1 MAENNTNPEENNG
14 GLKIVD
20 FLYLCLGKWYWFI
33 ISIVLSVGLG
43 YYMYLRTA
51 PVYTR
56 TATVLVK
63 EKDQRNGGGSVEDQI
78 SQLGGFSSNKV
89 QDEIITLQ
97 SPALSEEVVRRLHLD
112 VNYSIDGRFHDETL
126 YGKSLPVEVKFLS
139 VTDKDNVALTM
150 TYDRDGNCTFT
161 DFRGPHT
168 TEADLTKVVKGK
180 LHTIIETPV
189 GRVLADA
196 TPNFYEMDAP
206 IHIVRT
212 NIKKATMRYN
222 NVNVGLCDK
231 QSNMINL
238 SFNDV
243 NIERAEDVINMMIRV
258 YNENWLTDKNQQAV
272 NTSKF
277 IDERLR
283 AIESELSNVDENI
296 SSYKSENMLPD
307 AEAAASSYI
316 SKVDKT
322 TDRLLDLENQL
333 SMSNFVRGLVANES
347 KKYELLPV
355 NSGINS
361 ASIERLIADYNENLL
376 TRNKQ
381 VANANVNS
389 PLLADL
395 ETRIASQRQVILQS
409 IDNHILTLKTQMTA
423 LKQQED
429 QINSKIAVNPQQT
442 RHLTSI
448 GREQKVKE
456 SLYIYLL
463 QKREENEL
471 TKSYSADNMRV
482 ITPPVGSDIPSTPV
496 KRNILLIALLIG
508 LVLPGSIIYLLET
521 LNTRIRGR
529 RDIEGL
535 ETPFIGEIPSS
546 IKTKGLFRKINIK
559 KQKHQIR
566 LDVEHQ
572 NTNLINE
579 AFRMLRTNFEFV
591 ASKHG
596 KGVVTMVTSAN
607 VSSGKTYT
615 TSNLGAALAI
625 KGKKVCII
633 DLDLRKATIS
643 RIVKSP
649 KIGIT
654 NYLIGQA
661 EYDDIRFEVAKY
673 PGLDIIPVGI
683 MPPNPAEILY
693 DERLKEI
700 IDKLRE
706 EYDYIFLDCP
716 PVEVVADATVIRNYA
731 DMTLFVVRAHLMER
745 AMLHDIDK
753 YYAEQRYPN
762 MVLALNGTDDVY
774 KSYTNRRY
782 GYYKS
787 YGYGYGNEKK
797 K

>member
-1 MAENNTNPEENNG
+1 MAENNNNPEENDG

-20 FLYLCLGKWYWFI
+20 FLYLCLGKWYWF
-33 ISIVLSVGLG
+33 VLSTVLCLGLG
-43 YYMYLRTA
+43 IYQFLRTA

-56 TATVLVK
+56 TATILIK
-63 EKDQRNGGGSVEDQI
+63 ESDKNGGSSVEDQL

-89 QDEIITLQ
+89 QDEVICLQ
-97 SPALSEEVVRRLHLD
+97 SPALTEEVVRRLHLD
-112 VNYSIDGRFHDETL
+112 VNYLVDGRFHDETL
-126 YGKSLPVEVKFLS
+126 YGKTQPVEVKFLS
-139 VTDKDNVALTM
+139 VTDSDNVSMTL
-150 TYDRDGNCTFT
+150 TYDRNGNCTLG
-161 DFRGPHT
+161 DFRGPRT
-168 TEADLTKVVKGK
+168 TESDLSKTVKGK
-180 LHTIIETPV
+180 FHTVIETPV
-189 GRVLADA
+189 GRVLVDA
-196 TPNFYEMDAP
+196 TPDFYEVGKP
-206 IHIVRT
+206 IHVIRT
-212 NIKKATMRYN
+212 NVKKAVQRYN
-222 NVNVGLCDK
+222 NVAVNLCDK
-231 QSNMINL
+231 QSNML
-238 SFNDV
+238 DLTFNDV
-243 NIERAEDVINMMIRV
+243 NIERAEDVINMTIQV
-258 YNENWLTDKNQQAV
+258 YNENWLADKNLLAV
-272 NTSKF
+272 NTSEF

-283 AIESELSNVDENI
+283 MIESELSDVDQNI
-296 SSYKSENMLPD
+296 SSYKSENMIPD
-307 AEAAASSYI
+307 AEAAASTYM
-316 SKVDKT
+316 SKVEQT
-322 TDRLLDLENQL
+322 SDRLLDLNNQL
-333 SMSNFVRGLVANES
+333 QMSNFVRGIVANDS

-355 NSGINS
+355 NSGMNS
-361 ASIERLIADYNENLL
+361 ASIERLIADYNDNLL
-376 TRNKQ
+376 VRNKQ
-381 VANANVNS
+381 VANSNVNS

-395 ETRIASQRQVILQS
+395 ESRIASQRQVIIQS
-409 IDNHILTLKTQMTA
+409 IDNHILTLKTQITA
-423 LKQQED
+423 LQKQEN
-429 QINSKIAVNPQQT
+429 QINNKIAVNPQQT
-442 RHLTSI
+442 SHLTSI

-471 TKSYSADNMRV
+471 SKYYTASNMRV
-482 ITPPVGSDIPSTPV
+482 ITPPCGSDLPTTPV
-496 KRNILLIALLIG
+496 KRNFLLIAFAIGLLI
-508 LVLPGSIIYLLET
+508 PGTIIYLLET

-535 ETPFIGEIPSS
+535 STPFIGEIPSS
-546 IKTKGLFRKINIK
+546 VKSKGLFHKLNIK

-566 LDVEHQ
+566 LDVAAQ

-615 TSNLGAALAI
+615 TSNLSAALAI

-643 RIVKSP
+643 RIVRSP

-661 EYDDIRFEVAKY
+661 ALDEVQYEVTKY
-673 PGLDIIPVGI
+673 PGLFIVPVGI

-693 DERLKEI
+693 DERLKEAI
-700 IDKLRE
+700 EKLRE

-753 YYAEQRYPN
+753 YYEEQRYPN

-774 KSYTNRRY
+774 KSYSNRRY
-782 GYYKS
+782 GYYRS

>member
-1 MAENNTNPEENNG
+1 MAENNNIPEEKDDG
-14 GLKIVD
+14 IKIVD

-33 ISIVLSVGLG
+33 LSAALCLGLG
-43 YYMYLRTA
+43 IYQFLRTA

-56 TATVLVK
+56 TATILIK
-63 EKDQRNGGGSVEDQI
+63 ESNKNGGSSVEDQL

-89 QDEIITLQ
+89 QDEVICLQ
-97 SPALSEEVVRRLHLD
+97 SPALTEEVVRRLHLD
-112 VNYSIDGRFHDETL
+112 VNYLVDGRFHDETL
-126 YGKSLPVEVKFLS
+126 YGKTQPVEVKFLS
-139 VTDKDNVALTM
+139 VTDSDNVSMTL
-150 TYDRDGNCTFT
+150 TYDRNGNCTLG
-161 DFRGPHT
+161 DFRGPRT
-168 TEADLTKVVKGK
+168 TESDLSKTVKGK
-180 LHTIIETPV
+180 FHTVIETPV
-189 GRVLADA
+189 GRVLVDA
-196 TPNFYEMDAP
+196 TPDFYEVGEP
-206 IHIVRT
+206 IHVIRT
-212 NIKKATMRYN
+212 NVKKAVQRYN
-222 NVNVGLCDK
+222 HVAVNLCDK
-231 QSNMINL
+231 QSNML
-238 SFNDV
+238 DLTFNDV
-243 NIERAEDVINMMIRV
+243 NIERAEDVINMTIQV
-258 YNENWLTDKNQQAV
+258 YNENWLADKNLLAV
-272 NTSKF
+272 NTSEF

-283 AIESELSNVDENI
+283 MIESELSDVDQNI
-296 SSYKSENMLPD
+296 SSYKSENMIPD
-307 AEAAASSYI
+307 ADAAASTYM
-316 SKVDKT
+316 SKVEQT
-322 TDRLLDLENQL
+322 SDRLLDLNNQL
-333 SMSNFVRGLVANES
+333 QMSNFVRGIVANDS

-355 NSGINS
+355 NSGMNS
-361 ASIERLIADYNENLL
+361 ASIERLIADYNDNLL
-376 TRNKQ
+376 VRNKQ
-381 VANANVNS
+381 VANSNVNS

-395 ETRIASQRQVILQS
+395 ESRIASQRQVIIQS
-409 IDNHILTLKTQMTA
+409 IDNHILTLKTQITA
-423 LKQQED
+423 LQKQEN
-429 QINSKIAVNPQQT
+429 QINNKIAVNPQQT
-442 RHLTSI
+442 SHLTSI

-471 TKSYSADNMRV
+471 SKYYTASNMRV
-482 ITPPVGSDIPSTPV
+482 ITPPCGSDLPTTPV
-496 KRNILLIALLIG
+496 KRNFLLIAFAVGLLI
-508 LVLPGSIIYLLET
+508 PGTIIYLLET

-535 ETPFIGEIPSS
+535 STPFIGEIPSS
-546 IKTKGLFRKINIK
+546 VKSKGLFHKLNIK

-566 LDVEHQ
+566 LDVAAQ

-643 RIVKSP
+643 RIVRSP

-661 EYDDIRFEVAKY
+661 ALDEVQYEVTKY
-673 PGLDIIPVGI
+673 PSLFIVPVGI

-693 DERLKEI
+693 DERLKEAI
-700 IDKLRE
+700 EKLRE

-731 DMTLFVVRAHLMER
+731 DMTIFVVRAHLMER
-745 AMLHDIDK
+745 AMLRDIDK
-753 YYAEQRYPN
+753 YYEEQRYPN

-787 YGYGYGNEKK
+787 YGYGYGNGKNK
-797 K
+797 